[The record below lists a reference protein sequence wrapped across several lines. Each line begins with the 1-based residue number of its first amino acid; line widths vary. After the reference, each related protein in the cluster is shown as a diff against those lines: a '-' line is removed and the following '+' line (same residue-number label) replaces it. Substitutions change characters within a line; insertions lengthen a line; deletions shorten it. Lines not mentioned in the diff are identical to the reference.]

1 MSGTVEIGVKW
12 GKESYQV
19 AVDLS
24 GTGLDLKTQLFSL
37 TGVPPDRIKLM
48 GLKGGKTVADDAA
61 LAACGLE
68 DLAAKKKKL
77 MMMGST
83 AEIIRA
89 PEKAITFVEDLP
101 EEEREAATMKNF
113 SPGLTN
119 LGNTCYMNSCVQ
131 CLYAVPEVRDA
142 LNAHLTSASAGG
154 GTPASAPAPGG
165 GRALA
170 DATRDLF
177 AEMARATQAVT
188 PFRFLA
194 LLRQLFPQF
203 AQTGQGGV
211 YAQQDAEECWS
222 QVVQTLSREVPEID
236 EVFAL
241 ELEMRLRSEE
251 TGEEREE
258 TRKELSLKCNIT
270 VEVNHL
276 AEGFKVAL
284 AEERELRSESA
295 GRDVVF
301 RGQSKITKLPKLLN
315 VHMMRMIWKQ
325 ATSLDAAGT
334 QGVKTKI
341 LRSVA
346 FPLQLDLYPHCS
358 DALKKTL
365 DPARSDKIEKEEIEA
380 NARLRADPRAQLNA
394 EVAAGTKEAAD
405 KALEAM
411 KKKEEDKDA
420 DATGSSGGGS
430 GDAEMTTEADA
441 AAEAKAA
448 EDAKAAANAAKCDG
462 TRQTGFYELVSVLTH
477 KGRSADSGHYVAWV
491 RNGDGTWTEF
501 DDHQPN
507 PKETDQ
513 ILALKGGGDHHMG
526 YLLMYKAQYI

>member
-48 GLKGGKTVADDAA
+48 GLKGGKTVADDAE

-101 EEEREAATMKNF
+101 EERREAATMKNF

-119 LGNTCYMNSCVQ
+119 LGNTCYMNSCVRA
-131 CLYAVPEVRDA
+131 CTPSREVRDA

-154 GTPASAPAPGG
+154 GTPPPRPRPGAAAPWRTR
-165 GRALA
+165 RAISSPA
-170 DATRDLF
+170 
-177 AEMARATQAVT
+177 ARATQAVT

-211 YAQQDAEECWS
+211 P
-222 QVVQTLSREVPEID
+222 TRSR
-236 EVFAL
+236 
-241 ELEMRLRSEE
+241 
-251 TGEEREE
+251 
-258 TRKELSLKCNIT
+258 TR
-270 VEVNHL
+270 
-276 AEGFKVAL
+276 
-284 AEERELRSESA
+284 RSA
-295 GRDVVF
+295 GRRWCRRCLGRCPRSTRCSPWSSRCDF
-301 RGQSKITKLPKLLN
+301 GARRPGRRGRRPAGAEPVQHHRRGEPPRGGVQGGARGGARVTVRVRREGRRVQGRVQDHEASEASERAHDAHDLEAGDEPG
-315 VHMMRMIWKQ
+315 RGGDAGGQ
-325 ATSLDAAGT
+325 AA
-334 QGVKTKI
+334 KI

-420 DATGSSGGGS
+420 DAAGSSGGGS

-441 AAEAKAA
+441 AAEAKPPRTPRRRR
-448 EDAKAAANAAKCDG
+448 
-462 TRQTGFYELVSVLTH
+462 TR
-477 KGRSADSGHYVAWV
+477 RSATARDRRGFTSSSAS
-491 RNGDGTWTEF
+491 
-501 DDHQPN
+501 
-507 PKETDQ
+507 
-513 ILALKGGGDHHMG
+513 
-526 YLLMYKAQYI
+526 